1 MTQVINM
8 SVAQL
13 QQPPS
18 LSRGPVALA
27 TPQPSCV
34 LPAPPAPPSGCVAH
48 APTAPPALTDY
59 QSALNE
65 FGRMVGSATQG
76 NFGVE
81 DKGRLD
87 GMLRTYMARTDVTP
101 AQKEAM
107 QKIASEFDATFASSG
122 AGKTEKINGKRNRKA
137 QAKNARGDGQGIKAT
152 DWANFLGRVGG
163 LLSQVPGGQKA
174 GEALKDFASRF
185 ASAYDAGDNMF
196 GRDDMSKLQAQPN
209 GAFNA
214 LAQQSMGGEKFAAK
228 DFGRFL
234 GNMTLPTSAPA
245 PALAPVAPPGPALVQ
260 APVRQPAA
268 AFLAPPTPVAASLVP
283 GNVGQHQPVAAHAS
297 GANSMAFNL
306 VNNGTINFALPNF
319 HAFDLDVASLK
330 A

>member
-1 MTQVINM
+1 
-8 SVAQL
+8 
-13 QQPPS
+13 
-18 LSRGPVALA
+18 LA
-27 TPQPSCV
+27 
-34 LPAPPAPPSGCVAH
+34 
-48 APTAPPALTDY
+48 DY

-76 NFGVE
+76 NFGAE

-87 GMLRTYMARTDVTP
+87 GMVRAYLARSDVTP

-122 AGKTEKINGKRNRKA
+122 AGNTEKIKGKRKRKA

-152 DWANFLGRVGG
+152 DWANFLGKVGG

-185 ASAYDAGDNMF
+185 TSAYDAGDNMF
-196 GRDDMSKLQAQPN
+196 GRDDMAKLQAQPN

-234 GNMTLPTSAPA
+234 GNMTLPASAHA
-245 PALAPVAPPGPALVQ
+245 PALVPVAPPVSAIVQ
-260 APVRQPAA
+260 APGRQPADSL
-268 AFLAPPTPVAASLVP
+268 LAPPTPVAASPAL

-297 GANSMAFNL
+297 GANSVAINF
-306 VNNGTINFALPNF
+306 VNNGTINFAPPNF
-319 HAFDLDVASLK
+319 HAFDLDVASLR

>member
-8 SVAQL
+8 AASPL
-13 QQPPS
+13 QQPIP
-18 LSRGPVALA
+18 LNRGHDALA
-27 TPQPSCV
+27 TPQPGC
-34 LPAPPAPPSGCVAH
+34 LLAAPSAPPSACVAQ
-48 APTAPPALTDY
+48 APAAAPALGDY

-65 FGRMVGSATQG
+65 FGRMVGQATQG

-87 GMLRTYMARTDVTP
+87 GMVRAYLARSDVTP

-122 AGKTEKINGKRNRKA
+122 AGKTEKSKGKRNRKA
-137 QAKNARGDGQGIKAT
+137 QSKNAPGDGQGIKAT
-152 DWANFLGRVGG
+152 DWANFLGKVGG
-163 LLSQVPGGQKA
+163 LLSQIPGGQKA

-185 ASAYDAGDNMF
+185 ASAYDASDNMF
-196 GRDDMSKLQAQPN
+196 GRDDMAKLQAQPN

-245 PALAPVAPPGPALVQ
+245 PALAPVAPP
-260 APVRQPAA
+260 AP
-268 AFLAPPTPVAASLVP
+268 AFLAPPTPVAASPVL

-297 GANSMAFNL
+297 GANSMAFNF
-306 VNNGTINFALPNF
+306 VNNGTVNFAPPNF

>member
-1 MTQVINM
+1 
-8 SVAQL
+8 
-13 QQPPS
+13 
-18 LSRGPVALA
+18 
-27 TPQPSCV
+27 
-34 LPAPPAPPSGCVAH
+34 
-48 APTAPPALTDY
+48 
-59 QSALNE
+59 
-65 FGRMVGSATQG
+65 MVGQATQG

-87 GMLRTYMARTDVTP
+87 GMVRAYLARSDVTP

-107 QKIASEFDATFASSG
+107 QKIASEFDATFASSA
-122 AGKTEKINGKRNRKA
+122 AGKMEKSKGKRNRKA
-137 QAKNARGDGQGIKAT
+137 QSKNAPGDGQGIKAS
-152 DWANFLGRVGG
+152 DWANFLGKVGG
-163 LLSQVPGGQKA
+163 LLSQIPGGQKA

-185 ASAYDAGDNMF
+185 ASAYDASDNMF
-196 GRDDMSKLQAQPN
+196 GRDDMAKLQAQPN

-245 PALAPVAPPGPALVQ
+245 PALAPVAPP
-260 APVRQPAA
+260 AP
-268 AFLAPPTPVAASLVP
+268 AFLAPPTPVAASPVL

-297 GANSMAFNL
+297 GANSMAFNF
-306 VNNGTINFALPNF
+306 VNNGTVNFSPPNF
-319 HAFDLDVASLK
+319 HAFDLDVTSLK

>member
-13 QQPPS
+13 QQPIS
-18 LSRGPVALA
+18 LSRGPGALA

-34 LPAPPAPPSGCVAH
+34 LPAPSAPPSGCVAH
-48 APTAPPALTDY
+48 APSAPPALTDY
-59 QSALNE
+59 QPALNE

-87 GMLRTYMARTDVTP
+87 GMVKAYMARTDVTP

-122 AGKTEKINGKRNRKA
+122 AGKTENIKGRRNRKA
-137 QAKNARGDGQGIKAT
+137 QAKNAGGDGHGIKST
-152 DWANFLGRVGG
+152 DWASFLGKVGG

-185 ASAYDAGDNMF
+185 ASAYDAGDKMF
-196 GRDDMSKLQAQPN
+196 GRDDMNRLQSQPN

-214 LAQQSMGGEKFAAK
+214 LAQQSMRGERMAAA

-245 PALAPVAPPGPALVQ
+245 PAPV
-260 APVRQPAA
+260 
-268 AFLAPPTPVAASLVP
+268 FLAPSAPVAASPVP
-283 GNVGQHQPVAAHAS
+283 SNVGQHQPVAAHAS
-297 GANSMAFNL
+297 GANSMAFNF
-306 VNNGTINFALPNF
+306 VNNGTINFAPPSF
-319 HAFDLDVASLK
+319 HAFNLDVASLK